1 MVADIDTF
9 DSILCCIV
17 FILSYILQNGDDS
30 VDRKLEN
37 ETMAAF
43 VSYFSSSPAL
53 IYIAT
58 LWFYDLTDF
67 DPDFTDFNYIV
78 MQVQTLLQQIVSSY
92 FELFWYSIRNFRT
105 INFKQI

>member
-43 VSYFSSSPAL
+43 
-53 IYIAT
+53 
-58 LWFYDLTDF
+58 
-67 DPDFTDFNYIV
+67 
-78 MQVQTLLQQIVSSY
+78 TLLQQIVSSY